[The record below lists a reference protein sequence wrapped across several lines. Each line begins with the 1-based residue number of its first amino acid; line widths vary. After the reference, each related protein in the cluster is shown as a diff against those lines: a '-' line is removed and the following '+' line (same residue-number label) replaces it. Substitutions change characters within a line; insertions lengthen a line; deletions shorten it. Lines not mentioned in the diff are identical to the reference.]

1 MRLDHKSADRF
12 RPDLMWGKP
21 SQPRHLTGV
30 ATRSGRSGGNI
41 SDLAGNNMKPSE
53 DGSDVLVQDALM
65 IWQMLIAVYLLS
77 QRRIMCGT
85 FH

>member
-30 ATRSGRSGGNI
+30 ATQSGRSGGNV
-41 SDLAGNNMKPSE
+41 SDFAWDIREPSE
-53 DGSDVLVQDALM
+53 DASDVLVQDALM
-65 IWQMLIAVYLLS
+65 IWQMLIEVY
-77 QRRIMCGT
+77 
-85 FH
+85 